1 MDVFMYVIATTDP
14 RLALAARRQAQTRR
28 EAGAKLYLEF
38 GPRSS
43 FDQICGAIGA
53 CIPVGSGNRLHTLH
67 ICAHGNP
74 SPGFVEIGTG
84 LRAAQTRAFRAI
96 RRCWIN
102 TRQMAIG
109 ASVEM
114 NVCSAA
120 GCGMTPIM
128 MGLASDAGVPVKACP
143 VPIPMDTLFA
153 PPEVFRTFNPAP
165 GAVITEADHV
175 DVEVAMSR

>member
-1 MDVFMYVIATTDP
+1 MDVFAYVIATTDS

-28 EAGAKLYLEF
+28 EAGARVFLEF
-38 GPRSS
+38 GPRSTL
-43 FDQICGAIGA
+43 DQICGAVKNSIV
-53 CIPVGSGNRLHTLH
+53 VGTGNRLHTLH
-67 ICAHGNP
+67 ICAHGN
-74 SPGFVEIGTG
+74 SGLGFVDIGTG

-102 TRQMAIG
+102 TRQIAIG
-109 ASVEM
+109 ASIEM

-120 GCGMTPIM
+120 GYGMTPIM
-128 MGLASDAGVPVKACP
+128 MGVAADAGMPVRACP

-153 PPEVFRTFNPAP
+153 PPQGFRTFNPGP

-175 DVEVAMSR
+175 DVEVALSR